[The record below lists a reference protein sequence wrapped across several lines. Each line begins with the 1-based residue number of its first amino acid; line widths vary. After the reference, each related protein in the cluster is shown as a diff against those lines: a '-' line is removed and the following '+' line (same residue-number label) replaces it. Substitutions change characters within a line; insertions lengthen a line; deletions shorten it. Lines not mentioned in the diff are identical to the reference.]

1 MRILKKNTLFFLA
14 ILVFALTTPALANS
28 YNSTIANFK
37 KSPVVRPFFQNSYGY
52 AVFPLV
58 GKGGFVIGA
67 SYGEGLVYE
76 NGRVTGNTSLI
87 KATLGF
93 QVGGQALSEI
103 IFFQDKRAYDEFTSG
118 NFQFDASASA
128 VAITAGLQAK
138 AGTDGTSAGANL
150 VPSASK
156 QWETRYQR
164 GMATFIQTKGGFMYE
179 ASIGGQYF
187 TFESKY

>member
-1 MRILKKNTLFFLA
+1 MRTQNKITLLILAAFLLA
-14 ILVFALTTPALANS
+14 FTAPAMANS
-28 YNSTIANFK
+28 YSDAINNFK
-37 KSPVVRPFFQNSYGY
+37 KSPAVRPFFQNAYGY

-58 GKGGFVIGA
+58 GKGGFVVGA
-67 SYGEGLVYE
+67 AYGKGLVYE
-76 NGRVTGNTSLI
+76 QRRIAGNATLF

-93 QVGGQALSEI
+93 QVGGQAFSEV

-128 VAITAGLQAK
+128 VVVTAALQAK
-138 AGTDGTSAGANL
+138 AGTDGTSAGASIE
-150 VPSASK
+150 PFSSK
-156 QWETRYQR
+156 QLDTRYQR